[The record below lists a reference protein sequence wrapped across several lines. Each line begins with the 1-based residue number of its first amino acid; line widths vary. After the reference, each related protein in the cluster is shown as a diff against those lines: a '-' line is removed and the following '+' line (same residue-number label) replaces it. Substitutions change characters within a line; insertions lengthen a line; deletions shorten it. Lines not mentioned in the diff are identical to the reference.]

1 MHVSESLLSCNEDR
15 DKSELSLELHLEA
28 LKAKR
33 KQQLEKLELLHQNG
47 LEKRLLQNSL
57 LATSTEWILKSKI
70 PQQNISDHDGRN
82 SENRKHHR

>member
-15 DKSELSLELHLEA
+15 DKSESLELHLEA

-33 KQQLEKLELLHQNG
+33 KQQLQKLELRHQNG

-57 LATSTEWILKSKI
+57 LASSTEWILKFKI
-70 PQQNISDHDGRN
+70 PQQSISDHDGRN

>member
-1 MHVSESLLSCNEDR
+1 MHVSESPLSCNEDR

-33 KQQLEKLELLHQNG
+33 KQQLEKLELRHQNG

-57 LATSTEWILKSKI
+57 LATSTEWIRKSKI
-70 PQQNISDHDGRN
+70 PQQSISDHDGQN

>member
-15 DKSELSLELHLEA
+15 DKSESLELHLEA

-33 KQQLEKLELLHQNG
+33 KQQLEKLELRHQNG

-57 LATSTEWILKSKI
+57 LASSTEWILKSKI
-70 PQQNISDHDGRN
+70 PQQSISDHDGRN